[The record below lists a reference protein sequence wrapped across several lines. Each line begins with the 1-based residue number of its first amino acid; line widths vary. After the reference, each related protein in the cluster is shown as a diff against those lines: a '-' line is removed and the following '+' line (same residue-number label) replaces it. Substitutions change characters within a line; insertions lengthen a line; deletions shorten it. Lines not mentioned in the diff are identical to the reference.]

1 MIDPQQARETLREY
15 YATASD
21 DQVIEDLRRFSP
33 ELAER
38 LGVAEGPIPSAVSGN
53 HGLRGF
59 FASFGRSVHRLF
71 S

>member
-38 LGVAEGPIPSAVSGN
+38 LGVAEGTVPSTASGN
-53 HGLRGF
+53 HGIRGF

>member
-1 MIDPQQARETLREY
+1 MTDPQTARAALKRY
-15 YATASD
+15 YAETPTEKLVD
-21 DQVIEDLRRFSP
+21 DVRRSSP

-38 LGVAEGPIPSAVSGN
+38 LGVAEWQMRARSRRGV
-53 HGLRGF
+53 RGF